1 MAANLRYD
9 PFASLPAEL
18 PRPTLE
24 EPVVEPA
31 QPPTFVD
38 DSGIQQQGPGP
49 VVSDPIDTQKTIII
63 GALAIALA
71 VAVFF

>member
-24 EPVVEPA
+24 EPVVDPA
-31 QPPTFVD
+31 QPPTFAA
-38 DSGIQQQGPGP
+38 DSGIQQEGPGP
-49 VVSDPIDTQKTIII
+49 VSDPIDTQKTIII